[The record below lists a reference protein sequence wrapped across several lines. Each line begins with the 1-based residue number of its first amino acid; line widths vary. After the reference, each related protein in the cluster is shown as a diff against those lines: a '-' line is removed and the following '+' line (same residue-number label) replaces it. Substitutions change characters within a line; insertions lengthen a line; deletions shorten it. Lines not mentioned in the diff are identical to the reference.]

1 MVGYITLHRKIK
13 EHWIFDDPVL
23 FKLWVTMLLDAKFSD
38 TERRVNGAVVSIKR
52 GQLVFGLEQWSREH
66 KVTCSKLR
74 TLLKNL
80 EKCGMIS
87 RQKTN
92 KYSLITITNYDE
104 YQIGDR
110 QSAGK
115 GQAKGRQKAGSEES
129 KEGEEGKQGSPQK
142 SAPVSIDGFLRRCK
156 DSGEQPI
163 PEDHKVFE
171 YAEDVGIPLDLLRLC
186 WLEFVEQMQGK
197 GKRYKDWR
205 AAFLN
210 YVRNNY
216 LKLWFIDNGQ
226 YLLTTQGKQAQ
237 IKHRG
242 KL

>member
-92 KYSLITITNYDE
+92 KYSLIT
-104 YQIGDR
+104 
-110 QSAGK
+110 
-115 GQAKGRQKAGSEES
+115 
-129 KEGEEGKQGSPQK
+129 
-142 SAPVSIDGFLRRCK
+142 
-156 DSGEQPI
+156 
-163 PEDHKVFE
+163 
-171 YAEDVGIPLDLLRLC
+171 
-186 WLEFVEQMQGK
+186 
-197 GKRYKDWR
+197 
-205 AAFLN
+205 
-210 YVRNNY
+210 NN
-216 LKLWFIDNGQ
+216 
-226 YLLTTQGKQAQ
+226 
-237 IKHRG
+237 
-242 KL
+242 